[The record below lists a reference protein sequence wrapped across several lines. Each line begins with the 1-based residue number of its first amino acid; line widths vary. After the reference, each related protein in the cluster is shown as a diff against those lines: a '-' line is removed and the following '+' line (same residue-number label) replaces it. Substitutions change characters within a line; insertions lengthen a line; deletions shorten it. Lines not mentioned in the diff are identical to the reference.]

1 MQPPEKARVRR
12 VNPTVLPRLAWGLPP
27 WTAAARLPGGGAG
40 RRDGLVVSS
49 SGAGKRFEALVA
61 TMHTLRA
68 PGGCP
73 WDAEQTH
80 TSLKPYVIEEAH
92 EVCDA
97 IDSGDDG
104 ALADEL
110 GDVLLQV
117 VFHAELAAERRA
129 FAVDDVIERLNAKL
143 VRRHP
148 HVFAG
153 ATAETSADV
162 LSNWSKIK
170 REERNSEDER
180 TEANGSTARSGALGG
195 IPRTMPALLRAHRL
209 GERAAAVG
217 FDWRNAG
224 GVRDKVREELEELAA
239 AESDTI
245 PERVLEEIG
254 DALFTL
260 GSYARHCGA
269 NAEMIL
275 HAALDRF
282 QARFE
287 HMEAELSADG
297 LRMEDLDEMSL
308 DAAWQRAKRR

>member
-1 MQPPEKARVRR
+1 
-12 VNPTVLPRLAWGLPP
+12 
-27 WTAAARLPGGGAG
+27 
-40 RRDGLVVSS
+40 VSG
-49 SGAGKRFEALVA
+49 GAGKRFEELVA

-80 TSLKPYVIEEAH
+80 ASLKPYVIEEAH

-97 IDSGDDG
+97 IDSGDDR

-117 VFHAELAAERRA
+117 VFHAEMAAERQA
-129 FAVDDVIERLNAKL
+129 FAVEDVIDRLTAKL

-153 ATAETSADV
+153 ADAATSAEV
-162 LSNWSKIK
+162 LANWSRIK
-170 REERNSEDER
+170 REERGAVANAA
-180 TEANGSTARSGALGG
+180 TESALSGV
-195 IPRTMPALLRAHRL
+195 PRTMPALLRAHRL

-217 FDWRNAG
+217 FDWKDAA
-224 GVRDKVREELEELAA
+224 GVREKVREELDEMIA
-239 AESDTI
+239 AESEAD
-245 PERVLEEIG
+245 PARVAEEIG

-260 GSYARHCGA
+260 ASYARHRGA
-269 NAEMIL
+269 NAEMLL

-282 QARFE
+282 QARFAR
-287 HMEAELSADG
+287 MEAELASQG
-297 LRMEDLDEMSL
+297 LAIETLDERRL
-308 DAAWQRAKRR
+308 DEAWQSAKRR

>member
-1 MQPPEKARVRR
+1 
-12 VNPTVLPRLAWGLPP
+12 
-27 WTAAARLPGGGAG
+27 
-40 RRDGLVVSS
+40 VSDR
-49 SGAGKRFEALVA
+49 AGKRFEDLVA

-80 TSLKPYVIEEAH
+80 SSLKPYVIEEAH

-97 IDSGDDG
+97 IDSGDDS

-117 VFHAELAAERRA
+117 VFHAELAAERQA
-129 FAVDDVIERLNAKL
+129 FGIEDVIGRINAKL

-153 ATAETSADV
+153 ASAATSAEV
-162 LSNWSKIK
+162 LANWSRIK
-170 REERNSEDER
+170 REERSGDADAGKADGTER
-180 TEANGSTARSGALGG
+180 AAGALSGV
-195 IPRTMPALLRAHRL
+195 PRTMPALLRAHRL

-217 FDWRNAG
+217 FDWKDSA
-224 GVRDKVREELEELAA
+224 GVREKVREELDEIIA
-239 AESDTI
+239 AEGETDS
-245 PERVLEEIG
+245 ERVSEEIG

-260 GSYARHCGA
+260 ASYARHLGA
-269 NAEMIL
+269 NGEMLL

-282 QARFE
+282 QKRFAR
-287 HMEAELSADG
+287 MEAEMAAQG
-297 LRMEDLDEMSL
+297 LRVEALDDTKLDE
-308 DAAWQRAKRR
+308 AWQRAKKD

>member
-1 MQPPEKARVRR
+1 V
-12 VNPTVLPRLAWGLPP
+12 
-27 WTAAARLPGGGAG
+27 
-40 RRDGLVVSS
+40 S

-80 TSLKPYVIEEAH
+80 ASLKPYVIEEAH

-97 IDSGDDG
+97 IDGGDDR

-117 VFHAELAAERRA
+117 VFHAELAAERQA
-129 FAVDDVIERLNAKL
+129 FGIDDVIDHLTAKL

-153 ATAETSADV
+153 ADAATSAEV
-162 LSNWSKIK
+162 LANWSKIK
-170 REERNSEDER
+170 REEKRGDEVEQGA
-180 TEANGSTARSGALGG
+180 TGALSGV
-195 IPRTMPALLRAHRL
+195 PRTMPSLLRAHRL

-217 FDWRNAG
+217 FDWKDAA
-224 GVRDKVREELEELAA
+224 GVREKVREEIDEMIA
-239 AESDTI
+239 AESEPDSA
-245 PERVLEEIG
+245 RVAEEIG
-254 DALFTL
+254 DALFAL
-260 GSYARHCGA
+260 ASYARHRGV
-269 NAEMIL
+269 NAEMLL

-282 QARFE
+282 QRRFA
-287 HMEAELSADG
+287 HMEADLAAAG
-297 LRMEDLDEMSL
+297 LRIETLDERKL
-308 DAAWQRAKRR
+308 DEAWQRAKRR

>member
-1 MQPPEKARVRR
+1 
-12 VNPTVLPRLAWGLPP
+12 
-27 WTAAARLPGGGAG
+27 
-40 RRDGLVVSS
+40 
-49 SGAGKRFEALVA
+49 
-61 TMHTLRA
+61 MHTLRA

-117 VFHAELAAERRA
+117 VFHAELASERQA
-129 FAVDDVIERLNAKL
+129 FGVEEIIERLNSKL
-143 VRRHP
+143 IRRHP

-153 ATAETSADV
+153 ASATTSAEV
-162 LSNWSKIK
+162 LANWSKIK
-170 REERNSEDER
+170 RQERGAETSTDEAEE
-180 TEANGSTARSGALGG
+180 APKPGALDSV
-195 IPRTMPALLRAHRL
+195 PRTMPALLRAHRL
-209 GERAAAVG
+209 GERAAAAG
-217 FDWRNAG
+217 FDWQDVA
-224 GVRDKVREELEELAA
+224 GVRDKVREELDEILA
-239 AESDTI
+239 AESQHV

-260 GSYARHCGA
+260 ASYARHHHA
-269 NAEMIL
+269 NAEMLL

-282 QARFE
+282 QQRFQRV
-287 HMEAELSADG
+287 EADLAAQG
-297 LRMEDLDEMSL
+297 LRVDEVGAARLDE
-308 DAAWQRAKRR
+308 AWQRAKRS

>member
-1 MQPPEKARVRR
+1 
-12 VNPTVLPRLAWGLPP
+12 
-27 WTAAARLPGGGAG
+27 
-40 RRDGLVVSS
+40 
-49 SGAGKRFEALVA
+49 
-61 TMHTLRA
+61 MHKLRA

-80 TSLKPYVIEEAH
+80 ASLKPYVIEEAH

-97 IDSGDDG
+97 IDSGDDR

-117 VFHAELAAERRA
+117 VFHAELASERRA
-129 FAVDDVIERLNAKL
+129 FGVEDVVDRLNAKL
-143 VRRHP
+143 IRRHP

-162 LSNWSKIK
+162 LANWTKIK
-170 REERNSEDER
+170 REERNLAE
-180 TEANGSTARSGALGG
+180 EADAGAEPKGVLAG

-217 FDWRNAG
+217 FDWKNAA
-224 GVRDKVREELEELAA
+224 GVRDKIREELEEIVA
-239 AESDTI
+239 AESDPA

-254 DALFTL
+254 DALFAL
-260 GSYARHCGA
+260 ASYARHRAA
-269 NAEMIL
+269 NAEMVL

-282 QARFE
+282 QQRFAR
-287 HMEAELSADG
+287 MEKELSARG
-297 LRMEDLDEMSL
+297 LRVEELDDATL
-308 DAAWQRAKRR
+308 DDAWQRAKRP

>member
-1 MQPPEKARVRR
+1 
-12 VNPTVLPRLAWGLPP
+12 
-27 WTAAARLPGGGAG
+27 
-40 RRDGLVVSS
+40 VSD
-49 SGAGKRFEALVA
+49 GAGKRFDALVA

-97 IDSGDDG
+97 IDSGNDR

-117 VFHAELAAERRA
+117 VFHAELATERQA
-129 FAVDDVIERLNAKL
+129 FGVEDVIDLLNAKL

-153 ATAETSADV
+153 ASAATSAEV
-162 LSNWSKIK
+162 LANWSKIK
-170 REERNSEDER
+170 REERSGDDAAGK
-180 TEANGSTARSGALGG
+180 TDGTGVAAGALSGV
-195 IPRTMPALLRAHRL
+195 PRTMPALLRAHRL

-217 FDWRNAG
+217 FDWKDTA
-224 GVRDKVREELEELAA
+224 GVREKVREELDEIIA
-239 AESDTI
+239 AEAEADPARI
-245 PERVLEEIG
+245 AEEIG
-254 DALFTL
+254 DAMFTL
-260 GSYARHCGA
+260 VSYARHRGT
-269 NAEMIL
+269 NAEMLL

-282 QARFE
+282 QQRFVR
-287 HMEAELSADG
+287 MEAELKAQG
-297 LRMEDLDEMSL
+297 LRIETLDESRL
-308 DAAWQRAKRR
+308 DEAWQRAKKG

>member
-1 MQPPEKARVRR
+1 MS
-12 VNPTVLPRLAWGLPP
+12 
-27 WTAAARLPGGGAG
+27 
-40 RRDGLVVSS
+40 D
-49 SGAGKRFEALVA
+49 GAGKRFENLVA

-80 TSLKPYVIEEAH
+80 ASLKPYVIEEAH

-97 IDSGDDG
+97 IDSGDDS

-117 VFHAELAAERRA
+117 VFHAELATERQA
-129 FAVDDVIERLNAKL
+129 FGVEDVIDRLNAKL

-153 ATAETSADV
+153 ASAATSVEV
-162 LSNWSKIK
+162 LANWSRIK
-170 REERNSEDER
+170 REERSGNDAASKADG
-180 TEANGSTARSGALGG
+180 TGVTAGALSGV
-195 IPRTMPALLRAHRL
+195 PRTMPALVRAHRL

-217 FDWRNAG
+217 FDWKDLA
-224 GVRDKVREELEELAA
+224 GVREKVQEELDEIIA
-239 AESDTI
+239 AEREADS
-245 PERVLEEIG
+245 ERVSEEIG

-260 GSYARHCGA
+260 ASYARHLGA
-269 NAEMIL
+269 NAEMLL

-282 QARFE
+282 QQRFSR
-287 HMEAELSADG
+287 MEAELATHE
-297 LRMEDLDEMSL
+297 LRMEALDGRRLDE
-308 DAAWQRAKRR
+308 AWQRAKKD